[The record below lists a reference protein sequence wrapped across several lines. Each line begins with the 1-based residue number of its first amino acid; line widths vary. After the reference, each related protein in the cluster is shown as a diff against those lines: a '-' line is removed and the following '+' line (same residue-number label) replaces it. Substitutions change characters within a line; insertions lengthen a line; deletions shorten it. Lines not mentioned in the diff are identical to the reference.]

1 MSEMEK
7 LLEEKMD
14 EYESARRQAMKFVHE
29 NQKELS
35 KNYAYAEE
43 LTEPL
48 TENQIFFCLENRTKG
63 GELVRK
69 ILETVVHRYGN
80 EYICIC
86 CAKGGF
92 FLFGPSG
99 KIQMI
104 KEESEEY
111 WTALATSR
119 YIISSIP
126 LPVPYVKRK
135 GQVYFNAMA
144 EVYDQEN
151 LENVS
156 FLSVTARELLKTDF
170 IYAPSYQTAAKTWL
184 KNCKL
189 GQVYDGRVLVP
200 ADKERA
206 GSTLAEF
213 LIKEHK
219 GEELEIFSL
228 RENPEKKK
236 VLILGSWKA
245 EREAKITVE
254 RILENLDSSRYDA
267 ALYTGWLSEDK
278 ERREFLSLARDIPLL
293 MGAGRMTLK
302 EADFLNYRTIEKNP
316 VVYLENVRIRSYIDE
331 MIEREWG
338 RLFGTASWDVV
349 FLAGS
354 VGYLPYYLAAKA
366 PAKTKVLADLDFL
379 PYIKEKYP
387 ARWRR
392 ALTVF
397 DRIYAPA
404 GCLQLGSY
412 GTENRLRTMRLPVL
426 PAEKETETERVFYN
440 RNTYLVC
447 EKWKMKNGRTSLRLV
462 QLPEEG
468 SILVNG
474 DLPFSQEQKEKL
486 MALSKDHRLYI
497 LGAESKACH
506 SALPDAIVLDE
517 YVRNGLSL
525 HPAAWEFFS
534 AFSGYVG
541 NQALEYDVTGKICRA
556 FGVQMI

>member
-43 LTEPL
+43 LTKPL

-69 ILETVVHRYGN
+69 ILETVAHRYGN

-92 FLFGPSG
+92 SLFGPSG
-99 KIQMI
+99 RIQMI

-144 EVYDQEN
+144 EVYGQEN

-156 FLSVTARELLKTDF
+156 FLSVTARELLKTDL

-189 GQVYDGRVLVP
+189 GQVYEGRVLVP

-278 ERREFLSLARDIPLL
+278 EQREFLSLARYIPLL

-316 VVYLENVRIRSYIDE
+316 VVYLENVRIHSYIDE

-338 RLFGTASWDVV
+338 RLLGTASWDVV

-440 RNTYLVC
+440 GNTYLVC
-447 EKWKMKNGRTSLRLV
+447 EKWEMKNGRTSLRLV

-474 DLPFSQEQKEKL
+474 DLPFSQGQKEKL

-517 YVRNGLSL
+517 YVRNGLPL

-541 NQALEYDVTGKICRA
+541 NQALEYDGTGKICRA